1 MGLVHLHW
9 ILEVPLANGEVCLF
23 MEVSSPPSIC
33 EQRGVKGVKGVD
45 ILSKVGGTS
54 GATPL

>member
-1 MGLVHLHW
+1 
-9 ILEVPLANGEVCLF
+9 VPLANGEVCLF